1 MTKPKYISLTALFDL
16 LLVLMKTL
24 VQMQKYVTEMSVTR
38 LKFNVLLK
46 LSQVLKKTLLSSV

>member
-16 LLVLMKTL
+16 LLVLMQTL

-46 LSQVLKKTLLSSV
+46 LSQVVLCLMN